1 MKKYEN
7 LEIYDVYVFRN
18 PHYKGFCIEWGDPKI
33 GFGDINI
40 ELKDDGK
47 VHMDAEHMSN
57 EFIEVSLSKI
67 MPFIIRD
74 DVKECKY
81 DG

>member
-1 MKKYEN
+1 MKYEN
-7 LEIYDVYVFRN
+7 LEIDDVQVFKN
-18 PHYKGFCIEWGDPKI
+18 PHYKGFCIEWSDPTI

-57 EFIEVSLSKI
+57 EFVEVCLSKI
-67 MPFIIRD
+67 LPSIIRD
-74 DVKECKY
+74 DIKEREY
-81 DG
+81 NV